1 MKLNNTIYT
10 DRNEKGAALVLALMT
25 LALMLALT
33 LGISL
38 TAISEM
44 GVSSTYG
51 TQTIALQAAEA
62 GLNHAASLISNYEEA
77 NFTQLLSRRPTPLS
91 TDYIT
96 GNNPFITANAAY
108 FAPGVVMIDMED
120 AQRGFQLRDGVT
132 GALVA
137 DAYYRVSVI
146 DDEPT
151 TSTALPR
158 VPNFTPGSTYREVVA
173 PNAFDPNID
182 KNNRMVIYSTGT
194 YANAS
199 VTLEGWVAFLPYPA
213 FSANDDI
220 NISGSS
226 DIRGLYGGVHSN
238 SDLIANGNGWWVE
251 QTATASGSLVGDF
264 TGNVGGFYGGNQ
276 SRLDI
281 PPIVTTEPLT
291 TSGPK
296 TTPRL
301 QDFLIRQADRLLI
314 DPAYATGAHH
324 FFNNG
329 NGNPGTRRLAALSD
343 RINVPYGMLAAA
355 LDTDGDSGNDVDQD
369 DEAALEITRDSNG
382 NATSVTRLDMDD
394 TGWDYSGGSN
404 ASWGILTNN
413 NGLQAG
419 GHTWYVIG
427 VDNYNGGPAST
438 TNPAAKNGGNVKLTG
453 NVGSSGNPLQI
464 SIFTTGSIEISG
476 TPNMRA
482 NLSALKTPLLPP
494 FVKIDMLMAAVQDI
508 KINGDVSAS
517 ISFTGIS
524 YAGEQV
530 ELSGNGSIN
539 GQVISFSNPHV
550 SGTPVSANGIT
561 GSFDLTLNDGNSI
574 GRIKLFSWRQIKK

>member
-1 MKLNNTIYT
+1 MIHA
-10 DRNEKGAALVLALMT
+10 DRDEKGAALVLALMT

-33 LGISL
+33 MGISL

-77 NFTQLLSRRPTPLS
+77 NFTSLLARRPTPLS

-96 GNNPFITANAAY
+96 GNNPFITANVAY
-108 FAPGVVMIDMED
+108 FAPGVTMIDHED

-132 GALVA
+132 GALVS

-173 PNAFDPNID
+173 PNAFDPNTD
-182 KNNRMVIYSTGT
+182 KNNRLVIYSTGT

-220 NISGSS
+220 NIGGSS

-238 SDLIANGNGWWVE
+238 KNLIASGNGWWVE
-251 QTATASGSLVGDF
+251 QTATASGVLVGDF

-281 PPIVTTEPLT
+281 PPFVTTEPLT
-291 TSGPK
+291 TAGPA
-296 TTPRL
+296 TSPRL
-301 QDFLIRQADRLLI
+301 QDFIIRQADRLLI
-314 DPAYATGAHH
+314 DPGYASGAHH

-329 NGNPGTRRLAALSD
+329 NGNAGTRRLASLAD

-355 LDTDGDSGNDVDQD
+355 LDSDGNNGNDVDQNN
-369 DEAALEITRDSNG
+369 EAALEITRDSNG
-382 NATSVTRLDMDD
+382 NATGVTKMNMSD
-394 TGWDYSGGSN
+394 TGWSYSGGSN

-419 GHTWYVIG
+419 GHTWYVVG
-427 VDNYNGGPAST
+427 VDNYKDGPPSPSNPSPS
-438 TNPAAKNGGNVKLTG
+438 NPATKNGGNVKLTG
-453 NVGSSGNPLQI
+453 NVGSSGTPLQVTI
-464 SIFTTGSIEISG
+464 LTTGSIEISG
-476 TPNMRA
+476 TPNMKA
-482 NLSALKTPLLPP
+482 NLTALKTPLLPP
-494 FVKIDMLMAAVQDI
+494 FVKIDLLMAAIQDI

-539 GQVISFSNPHV
+539 GQVISYSNRHV

>member
-1 MKLNNTIYT
+1 
-10 DRNEKGAALVLALMT
+10 
-25 LALMLALT
+25 
-33 LGISL
+33 
-38 TAISEM
+38 
-44 GVSSTYG
+44 
-51 TQTIALQAAEA
+51 
-62 GLNHAASLISNYEEA
+62 
-77 NFTQLLSRRPTPLS
+77 
-91 TDYIT
+91 
-96 GNNPFITANAAY
+96 
-108 FAPGVVMIDMED
+108 
-120 AQRGFQLRDGVT
+120 
-132 GALVA
+132 
-137 DAYYRVSVI
+137 
-146 DDEPT
+146 
-151 TSTALPR
+151 
-158 VPNFTPGSTYREVVA
+158 VA

-220 NISGSS
+220 TIGGSS

-238 SDLIANGNGWWVE
+238 SDLIAIGGAWQVE
-251 QTATASGSLVGDF
+251 QTATASGVLVGDF
-264 TGNVGGFYGGNQ
+264 SGNVGGFYGGNQ

-355 LDTDGDSGNDVDQD
+355 LDTDGDSGNDVDQN

-404 ASWGILTNN
+404 AAWSIDTNN

-419 GHTWYVIG
+419 GHNWYIIG
-427 VDNYNGGPAST
+427 VDNYNDGPAST

>member
-1 MKLNNTIYT
+1 MNNMNSNNS
-10 DRNEKGAALVLALMT
+10 NEKGTALVLSLMT

-44 GVSSTYG
+44 GVSNTYG

-62 GLNHAASLISNYEEA
+62 GLNHAASLVSNYEGA
-77 NFTQLLSRRPTPLS
+77 NFTDLLLLRPTPLS
-91 TDYIT
+91 QDYLS
-96 GNNPFITANAAY
+96 GNNPFITANASK
-108 FAPGVVMIDMED
+108 FAPGVTMIDHED
-120 AQRGFQLRDGVT
+120 ANRGFQLRDGVT
-132 GALVA
+132 GALVP

-151 TSTALPR
+151 TSPALPN
-158 VPNFTPGSTYREVVA
+158 VPNFTPGSTYREGVS
-173 PNAFDPNID
+173 PNENNPDFD
-182 KNNRMVIYSTGT
+182 KNNRLVIYSTGT

-213 FSANDDI
+213 FSANEDI
-220 NISGSS
+220 TIGGNS
-226 DIRGLYGGVHSN
+226 DISGLYGGIHSN
-238 SDLIANGNGWWVE
+238 SNLIAVGNSWAVE
-251 QTATASGSLVGDF
+251 QTATASKTLVGTF
-264 TGNVGGFYGGNQ
+264 EGNVGGFYGGNQ

-281 PPIVTTEPLT
+281 PPFVTTEPLT
-291 TSGPK
+291 TAGPN
-296 TTPRL
+296 TPPRL
-301 QDFLIRQADRLLI
+301 QDFLIREADRLLI
-314 DPAYATGAHH
+314 DPDFADGAHH

-329 NGNPGTRRLAALSD
+329 NGNQGTRNLASLSE
-343 RINVPYGMLAAA
+343 RINVPYGMLTAA

-382 NATSVTRLDMDD
+382 NATAVTSLDMDD
-394 TGWDYSGGSN
+394 TGWSYSGGSN

-413 NGLQAG
+413 NGLEAG
-419 GHTWYVIG
+419 GHTWYVVG
-427 VDNYNGGPAST
+427 MDNYKDGPTST
-438 TNPAAKNGGNVKLTG
+438 TNPSTKNGGNVKLTG
-453 NVGSSGNPLQI
+453 NVGSSGSPLDI
-464 SIFTTGSIEISG
+464 TILATGSIEISG
-476 TPNMRA
+476 TPNMTA
-482 NLSALKTPLLPP
+482 HMKGVKTPLLPP

-539 GQVISFSNPHV
+539 GQVIAYSNQHV
-550 SGTPVSANGIT
+550 SGTPVDDNSIT
-561 GSFDLTLNDGNSI
+561 GSFVLTLNDGNSI